1 MSPAEEDDLRLGLTP
16 EFLHEEYIL
25 KDRSLQDIADQFS
38 VSVKKIRGALKRAGI
53 HKSAEQI
60 RTKVSRISK
69 DRIAENGS
77 NFSRFTVEDQRANQL
92 KAAASRKANR
102 FQQLQENGLT
112 EDALRKLYIV
122 ENRSLKDLQEHLGL
136 SRKALRNLLKLYGI
150 VKSQEDRDQARSA
163 NLGAFYDDPESVEA
177 MILKRHATVGERYG
191 RSWYRKTTSKE
202 EDSLRI
208 AIEQRYPE
216 LKLIQSDW
224 TTIRRATN
232 GAQLQL
238 DILLP
243 DLSVAIE
250 YNGEFYHDRARYE
263 ASLRGECESPEL
275 EKSLLCEALGVR
287 LIHVWSSQW
296 MSNPEQVLKEIA
308 EAVS

>member
-1 MSPAEEDDLRLGLTP
+1 MNAAEDDLKVGLTP
-16 EFLHEEYIL
+16 ELLYEEYIL
-25 KDRSLQDIADQFS
+25 KDRGLQDLADEFS
-38 VSVKKIRGALKRAGI
+38 VGIKKIRGALNRAGI
-53 HKSAEQI
+53 QKSNEQI
-60 RTKVSRISK
+60 LAKFARMSSERV
-69 DRIAENGS
+69 AEHGS
-77 NFSRFTVEDQRANQL
+77 NFSKLTVEQRREGQL
-92 KAAASRKANR
+92 KGVAARMANKVK
-102 FQQLQENGLT
+102 QLQEDGLT
-112 EDALRKLYIV
+112 EGALRKLYIV

-136 SRKALRNLLKLYGI
+136 SRKTLRNLLKFYGI

-163 NLGAFYDDPESVEA
+163 NLGAFYENPESVEA

-191 RSWYRKTTSKE
+191 RNWYRKTTSKE

-296 MSNPEQVLKEIA
+296 MSNPEQVLEEIA